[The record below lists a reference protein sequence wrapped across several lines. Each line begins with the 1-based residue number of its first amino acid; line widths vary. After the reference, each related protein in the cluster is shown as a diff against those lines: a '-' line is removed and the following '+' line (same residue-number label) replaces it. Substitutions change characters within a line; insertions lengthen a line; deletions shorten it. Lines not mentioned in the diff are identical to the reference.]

1 MSKMFTVDPT
11 RIVCLL
17 FLVSSWSWGNQ
28 TIIASKIQ
36 VPGQISE
43 CYVRPGDVNIGILS
57 PLRSAGDSNDFCQEG
72 TFSWIGFQIL
82 EAYIYAID
90 MINYR
95 TDILPNVSLGFAALD
110 DCFWDLAAL
119 AKALYFLPVEGM
131 STTLK
136 ASNCSESFQQFH
148 VAGVMGLSNSRKAV
162 MVSSLLSIFHIPVV
176 GTVASSDELSDKS
189 RYEYFLRVI
198 PPDRMQAEAIVNFVQ
213 YFQWTY
219 VSLLYSEGS
228 YGEFGARQ
236 IEKGTNSRGIC
247 IAYSKMIVVGSDS
260 EDYIRII
267 TQLLHVKEARV
278 VILFVSYDNAIKLF
292 EAVDETQTHGLF
304 IWIAADAVGT
314 RDLLPSANGTIAI
327 RSASGDDP
335 EYDKYF
341 RSLTPQN
348 TPQNPWIWPYWE
360 TVYDCKWDAKLS
372 NKSCWLYYN
381 ITTVDKQINTVVYK
395 GIDAVYTYA
404 YALNA
409 TITKHCPEAFINI
422 SALDGCISGNELLN
436 TMKNTTFQ
444 GVTGYIKFDA
454 AGDMMGQYDFVQ
466 HLYYKTE
473 RTLSEIAT
481 WGKDMHDVH
490 IDQHKID
497 WSPFEIEQNIASPKP
512 ESICSRPC
520 LGNEYKVKMELPCC
534 WDCRTCREN
543 EIMINNKTGCQL
555 CPPNYWPDGNSTT
568 VCEAIDPTFI
578 KWTDTLALVLVSL
591 AVLGILAWVATLS
604 VYCYNWNIKL
614 IKASSRELNVV
625 IMTGILLAYIGALV
639 LLWHPNKTSCQ
650 FRHYIFNLSVALI
663 YSPLLVK
670 TNRVYRIF
678 AAGKKGNNPPW
689 ISTRSQIAFTVTI
702 LIFQVSHIPHTSASR
717 RSQIAFTTAIRI
729 VQVGHIPHPSACTRS
744 QIVFTVTI
752 CIVQVRHIP
761 HNIS

>member
-1 MSKMFTVDPT
+1 MFTIYP
-11 RIVCLL
+11 RIV
-17 FLVSSWSWGNQ
+17 FLVYLISSWGNK

-36 VPGQISE
+36 VPGQINE
-43 CYVRPGDVNIGILS
+43 CYVHPGDVNIGILS
-57 PLRSAGDSNDFCQEG
+57 PLRSAGDSTNFCQEG
-72 TFSWIGFQIL
+72 TFSSIGFQIL
-82 EAYIYAID
+82 EAYVYAID

-95 TDILPNVSLGFAALD
+95 TDILPNVSLGFVALD

-131 STTLK
+131 RTPLPTTY
-136 ASNCSESFQQFH
+136 CSESFQQFH

-176 GTVASSDELSDKS
+176 GTLASSDELSDKS

-198 PPDRMQAEAIVNFVQ
+198 PPDRMQAEAIVNFVL

-247 IAYSKMIVVGSDS
+247 IAYSKMIVDGSDS
-260 EDYIRII
+260 EDYVKII
-267 TQLLHVKEARV
+267 NQLLYVREARV
-278 VILFVSYDNAIKLF
+278 VILFVSYDHAIKLF
-292 EAVDETQTHGLF
+292 EAVGETQTHGLF

-314 RDLLPSANGTIAI
+314 RDLLPSANGTIAV
-327 RSASGDDP
+327 RSALGHDP

-341 RSLTPQN
+341 KSVTPYN
-348 TPQNPWIWPYWE
+348 TPENPWIWPYWE
-360 TVYDCKWDAKLS
+360 TVFDCKWDAKLS
-372 NKSCWLYYN
+372 NKSCLPYHNMYN
-381 ITTVDKQINTVVYK
+381 ITTVDKQINTLVYK

-409 TITKHCPEAFINI
+409 TITKHCPGAFTNI
-422 SALDGCISGNELLN
+422 SALDGCITGTALLN
-436 TMKNTTFQ
+436 AMKNTTFQ

-454 AGDMMGQYDFVQ
+454 AGDMMGQYNFVQ
-466 HLYYKTE
+466 HLYYKTD
-473 RTLSEIAT
+473 RKLSEIAT
-481 WGKDMHDVH
+481 WESDMHGVH
-490 IDQHKID
+490 IDGHKID

-520 LGNEYKVKMELPCC
+520 LGNEYKVQKELHCC

-555 CPPNYWPDGNSTT
+555 CPPNYWPDGNSMT
-568 VCEAIDPTFI
+568 VCEAIDATFI
-578 KWTDTLALVLVSL
+578 QWTDTLALVLVSL
-591 AVLGILAWVATLS
+591 AVLGILAWVATLF

-625 IMTGILLAYIGALV
+625 IMTGILLAYKGALV

-670 TNRVYRIF
+670 TNRIYRIF
-678 AAGKKGNNPPW
+678 AAGKKGNNPSW
-689 ISTRSQIAFTVTI
+689 ISTRSQIVFTSI
-702 LIFQVSHIPHTSASR
+702 IFLAQVSVIPCTS
-717 RSQIAFTTAIRI
+717 
-729 VQVGHIPHPSACTRS
+729 
-744 QIVFTVTI
+744 
-752 CIVQVRHIP
+752 
-761 HNIS
+761 